1 MNYHTK
7 QKKVENQYKN
17 QLIAIFLV
25 LFQEL
30 NKLYP
35 LTIESINATI
45 HRWFMVNEGRLRNAT
60 AENIRDLSII
70 AEDVIT
76 QYVPNDRL
84 ENNLIKVNMFLIMQE
99 LDRIQQQYNILSK
112 QSTTYGT
119 TITVRKER
127 TDQIQSS
134 AENSLELLAVNQSIL
149 NTREIMF
156 ETAAGQGFTEYL
168 ACTQQ
173 DDKVR
178 PDHTHYYQDKWIEF
192 DNPPPIGHVGCAVNC
207 RCYVVA
213 FR

>member
-7 QKKVENQYKN
+7 QQKVENQYKK

-30 NKLYP
+30 DRLYP

-45 HRWFMVNEGRLRNAT
+45 HRWLMVNEGRLKNAT

-70 AEDVIT
+70 ADSVVI
-76 QYVPNDRL
+76 QYVHNDVL
-84 ENNLIKVNMFLIMQE
+84 ENRLINANTFLIMQE

-119 TITVRKER
+119 TPTVRKER

-134 AENSLELLAVNQSIL
+134 AENSLKLLAENQSIL

-156 ETAAGQGFTEYL
+156 ETAAGQGYHEYL
-168 ACTQQ
+168 ASTQQ

-192 DNPPPIGHVGCAVNC
+192 DNPPPIGHIGTQINC
-207 RCYVVA
+207 RCFAVD